1 MAQYKLLLKIIVEHK
16 FFSGSL
22 CQGLDFIPT
31 ESSLKIIVNAGLII
45 KKESGGVS
53 LFYKDDDLDVLHLL
67 ADDPEKMNF
76 CFKVYAQDSFFLN
89 YTGLPKMVKHSILY
103 FDNRLIKKRKPK
115 QIELTKKKYVS
126 EKELVDIDSEFLEDL
141 LSKKDKLIKPLFV
154 VNICAKDKIDYLFD
168 EQKNITS
175 KKFLIRFN
183 TRKVYWKY
191 ILPFRK
197 EPDRDLH
204 IFDEQGENEFIREKN
219 EILPEGM
226 TGIVFKSK
234 EKIPLMDRSP
244 YRFQLREKKN
254 LTEKIIKHRLS
265 VPSVRL
271 TTQGGRDVSEIFI
284 NCFGCKGK
292 SN

>member
-1 MAQYKLLLKIIVEHK
+1 MAQYKLLIKIIVEHE

-31 ESSLKIIVNAGLII
+31 ESSQKIIANAGLII

-53 LFYKDDDLDVLHLL
+53 LFYKNDDLEVLHLF
-67 ADDPEKMNF
+67 ADDPGKMNF
-76 CFKVYAQDSFFLN
+76 CFKVYSQDSFFLN
-89 YTGLPKMVKHSILY
+89 YTDLPKMVKSSILY
-103 FDNRLIKKRKPK
+103 FDNRLVRKRKPR

-126 EKELVDIDSEFLEDL
+126 EKEFVDINSEFLEAV
-141 LSKKDKLIKPLFV
+141 LSKKDKLIRPLFV

-175 KKFLIRFN
+175 KEFLIRFN

-191 ILPFRK
+191 ILPFQK
-197 EPDRDLH
+197 EPDCDLH
-204 IFDEQGENEFIREKN
+204 IFDEKGKNKFIREKN

-234 EKIPLMDRSP
+234 EKIPLIDRSP
-244 YRFQLREKKN
+244 YRFQLREKKS
-254 LTEKIIKHRLS
+254 LTEKIIKQRLS
-265 VPSVRL
+265 VPSVKL
-271 TTQGGRDVSEIFI
+271 IQGDKDISEIFI
-284 NCFGCKGK
+284 NCYGCKGK
-292 SN
+292 